1 MKLAEALLERKSLK
15 EKIQALRSRLDA
27 NVLVQEGDEPV
38 EQPKALIA
46 ELDQSVDQLEAL
58 IRRINATNNTAQLED
73 GTSVSD
79 AIVRRD
85 MLRLRRE
92 AMEQVAESA
101 SMRQHRWGRNE
112 VKFVAT
118 LNSAELRQQVD
129 ALSKH
134 DVPGVWW
141 ILHATRRRSKL
152 RFDSWQGHLTHDAG
166 ARWYGGCLQSSI
178 KWVRFPPASLTSRRQ
193 TAFTRRLAAQQA
205 GSLALHGRR
214 RTRYRIRG
222 STGCVPRTGSE
233 PAVSTSVSSVGRAPD

>member
-46 ELDQSVDQLEAL
+46 ELDQSVDQLETL
-58 IRRINATNNTAQLED
+58 IRRINATNNTAKLED
-73 GTSVSD
+73 GTTVSD

-129 ALSKH
+129 ALSKQWREL
-134 DVPGVWW
+134 DAQIQAVNW
-141 ILHATRRRSKL
+141 TTEL
-152 RFDSWQGHLTHDAG
+152 RT
-166 ARWYGGCLQSSI
+166 
-178 KWVRFPPASLTSRRQ
+178 
-193 TAFTRRLAAQQA
+193 
-205 GSLALHGRR
+205 
-214 RTRYRIRG
+214 
-222 STGCVPRTGSE
+222 
-233 PAVSTSVSSVGRAPD
+233 